1 MFSSMSSL
9 AFFCG
14 VAAFYAQQTDQ
25 QNLFFGFAAAAV
37 LFVIQHYRSEIAW
50 RDRETREDM
59 FHNRLEEVEK
69 NFREEIKEIQVQV
82 SSTRTS
88 GR

>member
-25 QNLFFGFAAAAV
+25 QNLFLAFVAAAFF
-37 LFVIQHYRSEIAW
+37 FVVQHYRSEIAW

-59 FHNRLEEVEK
+59 FHNRLDEVEK
-69 NFREEIKEIQVQV
+69 NLREEMKDLRQNH
-82 SSTRTS
+82 R
-88 GR
+88 